1 MQAEASLRGNRL
13 GSFRGS
19 LAAAAEANP
28 NRNLA
33 KQTARKSMRMM
44 NPTKFNPGSTLAN
57 KPMSMGAPTKFN
69 PGSTLA
75 NKPMSMGAI
84 GAMKMNNHMKK
95 KMNSM
100 KAF

>member
-44 NPTKFNPGSTLAN
+44 NDPTTFNPGSTLSTI
-57 KPMSMGAPTKFN
+57 PMSTGGMKRM
-69 PGSTLA
+69 
-75 NKPMSMGAI
+75 NK
-84 GAMKMNNHMKK
+84 KMNNQMMRNM
-95 KMNSM
+95 MN
-100 KAF
+100 